1 MGLEYVLVVKGLKW
15 RGREDNWKV
24 FSLILWVEVPILRKV
39 IITRWEGAS
48 VKWRAGLGLGIKSS
62 GALVWLRYQGKIPLE
77 TMNRQLNMNLR
88 LAELQPT

>member
-1 MGLEYVLVVKGLKW
+1 MVKGLKW
-15 RGREDNWKV
+15 RGREGNSQV
-24 FSLILWVEVPILRKV
+24 FSLIPWVEVPILRKV
-39 IITRWEGAS
+39 LITGWEGAS
-48 VKWRAGLGLGIKSS
+48 GKWRAGLGLGIKSS